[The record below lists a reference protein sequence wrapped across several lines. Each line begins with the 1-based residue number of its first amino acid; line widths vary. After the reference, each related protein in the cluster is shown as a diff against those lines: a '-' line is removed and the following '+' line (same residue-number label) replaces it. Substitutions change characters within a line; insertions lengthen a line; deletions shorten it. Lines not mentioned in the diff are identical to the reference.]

1 MIRQLV
7 IDTIKENIMDRYCEF
22 SGTISRRVFWKFML
36 VEHLLFGFIIAVLGL
51 LSENSALYVYM
62 VAIAFAVWVVAFM
75 ALTLP
80 NLGAM
85 VCRLRDT
92 NTSEWLLLLAFI
104 PYIGILIVIILLLR
118 DSKSPSVA
126 SASPNLLESNLEM
139 DQFSNTYESVL
150 NIDAEEVQDTPK
162 SYGKQSII
170 LATLITILFWS
181 IGLYSFHS
189 ATHKEIKAYL
199 RMEPGAFMI
208 LAAKTLDSDTAVD
221 SAKQVMTEYYT
232 YLNKEQYQA
241 AYRLLAHRERE
252 RYGTYD
258 QWVKSVKASHS
269 REMRRIFL
277 DGVYVDDDG
286 FKHIY
291 FDMAFKG
298 EEYPRRMAVYMVY
311 EHETWRIESIAPYHK
326 E

>member
-22 SGTISRRVFWKFML
+22 SGTVSRSAFWKFML

-92 NTSEWLLLLAFI
+92 NTSEWLLLLVFI
-104 PYIGILIVIILLLR
+104 PYIGILIVIVLLLR
-118 DSKSPSVA
+118 DSKAPTVA
-126 SASPNLLESNLEM
+126 SESPNLLESDLEM

-150 NIDAEEVQDTPK
+150 NVDAEEGQEAHK
-162 SYGKQSII
+162 SYGKQSVI

-199 RMEPGAFMI
+199 RMEPGAFMT
-208 LAAKTLDSDTAVD
+208 LAAKTLDSDTAVS

-232 YLNKEQYQA
+232 NLNKEQYQA

-298 EEYPRRMAVYMVY
+298 EEYPGRMAVYMVY

>member
-22 SGTISRRVFWKFML
+22 SGTISRSAFWKFML

-51 LSENSALYVYM
+51 LSENSAFYVYM

-92 NTSEWLLLLAFI
+92 NTSEWLLLLVFI
-104 PYIGILIVIILLLR
+104 PYIGILLVIVLLLR
-118 DSKSPSVA
+118 DSKVSSVA
-126 SASPNLLESNLEM
+126 SESPNLLESNLEM
-139 DQFSNTYESVL
+139 NQISNTHESAL
-150 NIDAEEVQDTPK
+150 NVDAEEVQEAPK
-162 SYGKQSII
+162 SYGKQSVI

-199 RMEPGAFMI
+199 RMEPGAFMT
-208 LAAKTLDSDTAVD
+208 LAAKTLDSDTAVS

-232 YLNKEQYQA
+232 NLNKEQYQA

-277 DGVYVDDDG
+277 DGVYVDDDDI
-286 FKHIY
+286 KHID
-291 FDMAFKG
+291 FDMTFK
-298 EEYPRRMAVYMVY
+298 EKDYPNNVAVHMIYEY
-311 EHETWRIESIAPYHK
+311 ETWRIESITPY
-326 E
+326 ERR

>member
-1 MIRQLV
+1 M
-7 IDTIKENIMDRYCEF
+7 
-22 SGTISRRVFWKFML
+22 
-36 VEHLLFGFIIAVLGL
+36 
-51 LSENSALYVYM
+51 
-62 VAIAFAVWVVAFM
+62 
-75 ALTLP
+75 
-80 NLGAM
+80 
-85 VCRLRDT
+85 
-92 NTSEWLLLLAFI
+92 AFI